1 MLPPSRPGDFAQ
13 ALMELGAMICKP
25 RQPECGECP
34 FGDICAGRSEPHR
47 FPRKAARAQKPRR
60 RGAAFLAF
68 RKDGA
73 LLLERRPDRGL
84 LGAMT
89 GLPGSDWSANGDG
102 DIGEAA
108 APLPGNWRRAGEVTH
123 VFTHFTLD
131 LALFRADRLEG
142 PAPEGCWWSEPGN
155 LRREALP
162 TLFRKAIRLAGGAS

>member
-1 MLPPSRPGDFAQ
+1 
-13 ALMELGAMICKP
+13 MICKP

-123 VFTHFTLD
+123 VFTHFSLE
-131 LALFRADRLEG
+131 LAVYRAEVEG
-142 PAPEGCWWSEPGN
+142 IAAPTGHWWSPISSVHD
-155 LRREALP
+155 EALP
-162 TLFRKAIRLAGGAS
+162 TVMKKVIESAIPGATKRRH